1 MSCRMP
7 SVQLQTF
14 LHPTYHHQHNQQ
26 TFVKHWRILEKNNIT
41 YFFMIS
47 QLNLPTHSSFFP
59 FTDITKRVKINAK
72 NNVFIFYNS
81 LSNLW
86 WQLTLLCNLAFR
98 FGFIHISCSGTD
110 GKIWL
115 ARGMECHVTQLKRKK
130 KGPTEIWTRILGF
143 RVPGA
148 NRYTIGPRTLRECYV
163 VGMIFNYDW
172 VISYNRTFHCMVLK
186 V

>member
-1 MSCRMP
+1 MVNIQICLLFPLMSCRMP

-59 FTDITKRVKINAK
+59 FTDIAKRVKINAK

-130 KGPTEIWTRILGF
+130 KVRPRFELGSWDSESQVLTVTPSDRTRWEN
-143 RVPGA
+143 V
-148 NRYTIGPRTLRECYV
+148 TL
-163 VGMIFNYDW
+163 
-172 VISYNRTFHCMVLK
+172 
-186 V
+186 